1 MIDKKQALRCRQSP
15 LQKAMGYAEN
25 ALKIV
30 GTVKGLYDTGK
41 QIYEFGTAAVPVSET
56 AASLLL

>member
-1 MIDKKQALRCRQSP
+1 MINKKQALQCRQSP

-25 ALKIV
+25 ALKVV

-41 QIYEFGTAAVPVSET
+41 QIYEIGKTMAPAIET
-56 AASLLL
+56 AASLLM